1 MNLKEEE
8 RILVDRYL
16 ANELSGVEL
25 QAFLDRLE
33 NDEDFR
39 KEVVIQNLV
48 VDAIKEYD
56 DKRILSRLEEAID
69 YRKSFLPFGL
79 KMILFFLFI
88 TVAGIIL
95 WDYIGQSP
103 TRNTN
108 HLFTF
113 NFFKKSSKDKKQ
125 TVTESAATQSKPAV
139 KEEAVPPTETDS
151 SVTDNIVGQETTS
164 SEDSSFIKNAEEVV
178 VKKDQLL
185 ISYSIKA
192 LPLDEKKAEDKT
204 SMAQS
209 AADKMNPA
217 AGLPDNE
224 KGTDSYTVEFWISP
238 VNYHGYKL
246 MNDRLV
252 LFGIDEP
259 DAMRLFVYNKNLLMK
274 YGKDYFRLQ
283 PTGEFISLNQVKE
296 TSLPSAL
303 K

>member
-16 ANELSGVEL
+16 ANEMSGVEL
-25 QAFLDRLE
+25 QDFLDRLE
-33 NDEDFR
+33 NDVAFR
-39 KEVVIQNLV
+39 HEVVIQNFV
-48 VDAIKEYD
+48 VDAIKDYD

-79 KMILFFLFI
+79 KMILLFLFI

-113 NFFKKSSKDKKQ
+113 NFFKKASKEKEKNK
-125 TVTESAATQSKPAV
+125 TESVTAQSKSVVAE
-139 KEEAVPPTETDS
+139 KELPVSVTDS
-151 SVTDNIVGQETTS
+151 STTEEEES
-164 SEDSSFIKNAEEVV
+164 QQVQASDDSALVQNAEEVV

-185 ISYSIKA
+185 VSHSIKA
-192 LPLDEKKAEDKT
+192 LPLDEKKAEDKA

-209 AADKMNPA
+209 TADKLNPA
-217 AGLPDNE
+217 AGLPDEE
-224 KGTDSYTVEFWISP
+224 KGTDSYMVEFWISP
-238 VNYHGYKL
+238 VNYRGYKL

-259 DAMRLFVYNKNLLMK
+259 DAIRLFVYNKNLLMK